1 MEIPSE
7 FRRSYE
13 ERSKMLEKGLLRY
26 SDDKI
31 DIKSVKKVCNNSSKS

>member
-1 MEIPSE
+1 MEISCE

-31 DIKSVKKVCNNSSKS
+31 DVKSVKKVCKNSLMS